1 MKDEDSEE
9 FKNMVDIARKDVEE
23 IVDHFNLKIEDYF
36 KSDSPV
42 ENNQKFLVVSRAVN
56 CVGLM
61 WAEHFWLNFNPVVA
75 NPKKVD
81 EV

>member
-1 MKDEDSEE
+1 MNDAE
-9 FKNMVDIARKDVEE
+9 FENMMEIARKDVQE
-23 IVDHFNLKIEDYF
+23 IADHFNLKIEDYF
-36 KSDSPV
+36 KSDSPI

-61 WAEHFWLNFNPVVA
+61 WAEHFWQSFNPVVA